1 MKSLFDKIADLK
13 QQIQECETEIRDSV
27 YRIINE
33 VAEEHKRPKI
43 TKHIFIVKFS
53 EMTGNVWDASFYDYE
68 RAAEILITKLSNY
81 SSIELVS
88 ALETLYQNRLRNGIC
103 VVNFRKRAYWY
114 TGCIY
119 IEHKYPIK
127 AEFVK
132 EILDRLH
139 EL

>member
-27 YRIINE
+27 YRVINE
-33 VAEEHKRPKI
+33 VAAEHKRPKI

-88 ALETLYQNRLRNGIC
+88 ALETLYRNRLRNGIC
-103 VVNFRKRAYWY
+103 VVSFRKKAYWVTGY
-114 TGCIY
+114 TY

-127 AEFVK
+127 TEFVK
-132 EILDRLH
+132 EILDRFHDL
-139 EL
+139 

>member
-27 YRIINE
+27 YRVINE
-33 VAEEHKRPKI
+33 VAAEHKRPKI

-68 RAAEILITKLSNY
+68 RAAEVLITKLSNY

-88 ALETLYQNRLRNGIC
+88 ALETLYRNRLDGIC
-103 VVNFRKRAYWY
+103 VVNFRKRAYWC
-114 TGCIY
+114 TGCIS

-139 EL
+139 DL